1 MKFCEKCG
9 SELADE
15 AQVCMNCGC
24 PVAGN
29 DEKMP
34 QKATK
39 KMSKKTV
46 WTIVIAAVA
55 AIALIVGGLVVVN
68 HMRVQEVVEQLA
80 GKSFTHESGS
90 SNLHAGT
97 FTYSKNTMTFDENG
111 ELTQSYYYLSSGAQ
125 KESSGE
131 YTSEYKIRFENGIT
145 ILEVEGN
152 EFEVRYAY
160 GEITSLYDMLF
171 ENTYYD

>member
-15 AQVCMNCGC
+15 AQLCMNCGC
-24 PVAGN
+24 PVTGN
-29 DEKMP
+29 DKKMP

-80 GKSFTHESGS
+80 GKSFTYENGNITAAGS
-90 SNLHAGT
+90 Y
-97 FTYSKNTMTFDENG
+97 FYSKTTLTFDENG
-111 ELTQSYYYLSSGAQ
+111 VLTKSTYRINPAVPEGESYKRTPDYR
-125 KESSGE
+125 
-131 YTSEYKIRFENGIT
+131 IRFKDDMT
-145 ILEVEGN
+145 VLEVEGY
-152 EFEVRYAY
+152 EFEVCYAY

-171 ENTYYD
+171 EDTYYD